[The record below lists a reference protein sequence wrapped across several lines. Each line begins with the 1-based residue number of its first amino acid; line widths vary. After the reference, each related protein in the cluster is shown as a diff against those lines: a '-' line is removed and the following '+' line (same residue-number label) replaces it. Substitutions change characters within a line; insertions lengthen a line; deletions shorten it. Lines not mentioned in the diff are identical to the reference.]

1 MDKKI
6 ALVTGASRGIGRA
19 VAVKLAKMGMDVVVN
34 FAGNAAAADETVAL
48 CKAEGVE
55 AVAIKADVKDR
66 ASVETMFSEIKET
79 FGSLDVLVNNAGV
92 TRDGLIIGLKEDDFD
107 AVMDTNLKGTFLC
120 SQLAAK
126 MMIRK
131 RSGNIVNL
139 SSVVGLH
146 GNAGQAN
153 YSASKAGIVGL
164 TKSLA
169 KELSARNIRVN
180 AVAPG
185 FIATDMTDV
194 LSEEAKEA
202 MVKEIPLGTIG
213 DPTDIAEAVAFL
225 VSDSAKY
232 ITGQILSVDGGM
244 SM

>member
-1 MDKKI
+1 MDKKT

-19 VAVKLAKMGMDVVVN
+19 VAVKLAKMGMNVVVN
-34 FAGNAAAADETVAL
+34 FAGNESAAEETVAL
-48 CKAEGVE
+48 CKAEGAE
-55 AVAIKADVKDR
+55 AIAIKADVKDK
-66 ASVETMFSEIKET
+66 ASVEAMFSEVKEA

-92 TRDGLIIGLKEDDFD
+92 TRDNLIIALKEEDFD
-107 AVMDTNLKGTFLC
+107 EVMDTNLKGSFLC

-131 RSGNIVNL
+131 RSGCIVNL

-146 GNAGQAN
+146 GNAGQSN

-169 KELSARNIRVN
+169 KELSGRNIRVN

-194 LSEEAKEA
+194 LSEETKEA
-202 MVKEIPLGTIG
+202 MVKEIPLGKIG
-213 DPTDIAEAVAFL
+213 EPADIAETVAFL